1 MDESVARAPPT
12 SMFVAGA
19 RRARCLALSSVTWES
34 ARSSWTAHLQPL
46 VVAREILLALG
57 ELADRT
63 AARVELAFR
72 LFARSAR
79 SMNCNRPLSFFWSTE
94 GNQSSRYTA

>member
-1 MDESVARAPPT
+1 VVAT
-12 SMFVAGA
+12 D
-19 RRARCLALSSVTWES
+19 
-34 ARSSWTAHLQPL
+34 LQPL

-63 AARVELAFR
+63 AARVELAFG

-79 SMNCNRPLSFFWSTE
+79 SMNCSGPLSFFWSTARS
-94 GNQSSRYTA
+94 QSSRYTG